1 MPRAPDGRVLVQL
14 CNEPMADA
22 HTLADALVESN
33 ADLFNRDG
41 TLVLLRD
48 GTLVPGGRDILL
60 EVLDRHVAVKRVVK
74 NGDGRVEVAYG
85 PVDLDEMTMR
95 ALLIGRLPPA
105 GGNMPRVLPG
115 GGLADRV
122 PKV

>member
-14 CNEPMADA
+14 CNDPIADA
-22 HTLADALVESN
+22 RTLADAVVESN

-41 TLVLLRD
+41 TLVQLRD
-48 GTLVPGGRDILL
+48 GKLVAGGRDILL
-60 EVLDRHVAVKRVVK
+60 EVLDKHVAVKRVRT

-85 PVDLDEMTMR
+85 PVDRDEATLR
-95 ALLIGRLPPA
+95 AMQVGRLPPA
-105 GGNMPRVLPG
+105 GGNMPRELPG

>member
-14 CNEPMADA
+14 CNDPMVDA
-22 HTLADALVESN
+22 RTLADAIVESN

-48 GTLVPGGRDILL
+48 GAFVVCNRDILL
-60 EVLDRHVAVKRVVK
+60 EVLNRHVCVKRVVK

-85 PVDLDEMTMR
+85 PVDLEQMTMK
-95 ALLIGRLPPA
+95 ALLLGRLPPK
-105 GGNMPRVLPG
+105 GGNMPRELPG
-115 GGLADRV
+115 GPLVDRV
-122 PKV
+122 PKA

>member
-1 MPRAPDGRVLVQL
+1 MPRARDGRLLVQL
-14 CNEPMADA
+14 NGDPMVDA
-22 HTLADALVESN
+22 RTLADALVESN

-48 GTLVPGGRDILL
+48 GALVPGGRDILL

-105 GGNMPRVLPG
+105 GGNMPRELPG
-115 GGLADRV
+115 GSLVSRMPRV
-122 PKV
+122 